1 MNSTALG
8 SVTSVIGR
16 IPILDVEPA
25 VDCGRRTA
33 RAVAGETFQ
42 VSATIFREGHGI
54 INAAAVLRDPDRKTG
69 PLVYMSELAPGT
81 DRWGA
86 DVTVTGEGVWRFHVE
101 AWGDP
106 IASWHHDAAIKI
118 PAGQDVELMLTEGAL
133 LFERAAR
140 RIPQPPGASRPAAA
154 RTALRALAAKLRDRG
169 LAPWDRLAAA
179 TDPQIAAIL
188 LTWPLRELVT
198 RSRPLTVR
206 VDRERALYGSW
217 YEFFPRSE
225 GVQIDPMG
233 RRAPAS
239 GTLRTAAKRLDA
251 IAAMGFDVVY
261 LPPVH
266 PIGTTFRKGRNNT
279 MTPADGDPGSPWA
292 IGSADGGHD
301 ALHPDL
307 GTMDDFDAF
316 VARTRELGMEVALD
330 LALQASPDHP
340 WVKEHPEWFTTRAD
354 GSIAYA
360 ENPPKKYQ
368 DIYPLNFDNDP
379 EGIYAEVL
387 RIVRQWM
394 EHGVRIFRV
403 DNPHTKP
410 LRFWER
416 LLGEIRD
423 TDPDVLFLAEA
434 FTRPAMMHTLAK
446 IGFHQS
452 YTYFTWRN
460 RADELEEYMG
470 ELSGEAAA
478 YMRPNFFT
486 NTPDILNEYLQHGG
500 VPAFK
505 IRAVLAAMLSP
516 TWGIYSGYE
525 LCENVPLRPGS
536 EEYMDSEKY
545 QYRPRDWEAAARD
558 GIGIA
563 DYITELNRIRR
574 AHPALHR
581 LRNLRFHGVDQPG
594 LICFSKRVD
603 NVPGGPRDDT
613 VLVVA
618 NLDPYQTR
626 EATVWLDLPALGVDR
641 EFIVTDELT
650 GESYRWGHANY
661 VRLDPATRPAHVF
674 SVTPCAV
681 IPHEPV
687 RPRRSCRDRTPR
699 GDNRLFR
706 RGPAPRPG
714 VVQARGVLR
723 GARPGFP

>member
-1 MNSTALG
+1 
-8 SVTSVIGR
+8 
-16 IPILDVEPA
+16 VE
-25 VDCGRRTA
+25 CGRRPA
-33 RAVAGETFQ
+33 RAVKDEAFQ
-42 VSATIFREGHGI
+42 VSATVFREGHGL
-54 INAAAVLRDPDRKTG
+54 INAGVVLRDPDRKSQ
-69 PLVYMSELAPGT
+69 PPVYMRELAPGI

-86 DVTVTGEGVWRFHVE
+86 DVTVTSTGLWRFHVE
-101 AWGDP
+101 AWADP
-106 IASWHHDAAIKI
+106 IASWQHDAAIKI
-118 PAGQDVELMLTEGAL
+118 PAGQDVELMLTEGAR

-154 RTALRALAAKLRDRG
+154 RTALRALAAGMRDRG
-169 LAPWDRLAAA
+169 VAPWDRLAATA
-179 TDPQIAAIL
+179 DPRIAAIL
-188 LTWPLRELVT
+188 ATWPLRELVT
-198 RSRPLTVR
+198 RSRPLTVA

-225 GVQIDPMG
+225 GVQIDPLG

-251 IAAMGFDVVY
+251 IAGMGFDVAY

-279 MTPADGDPGSPWA
+279 LTPGEGDPGSPWA
-292 IGSADGGHD
+292 IGSPDGGHD
-301 ALHPDL
+301 AIHPDL

-379 EGIYAEVL
+379 EGIYAEIL
-387 RIVRQWM
+387 RIVRHWM
-394 EHGVRIFRV
+394 DHGVRIFRV

-416 LLGEIRD
+416 LLGEIRS

-460 RADELEEYMG
+460 GVQELEEYMG

-500 VPAFK
+500 EPAFK
-505 IRAVLAAMLSP
+505 IRAVLASMLSP

-558 GIGIA
+558 GFGIA

-581 LRNLRFHGVDQPG
+581 LRNLRFHAVDQPG
-594 LICFSKRVD
+594 LMCFSKRVD
-603 NVPGGPRDDT
+603 NVPGASGSRRDDT
-613 VLVVA
+613 VLVVV

-626 EATVWLDLPALGVDR
+626 EATVWLDMPALGADR

-650 GESYRWGHANY
+650 GESYRWGPANY

-674 SVTPCAV
+674 AV
-681 IPHEPV
+681 SH
-687 RPRRSCRDRTPR
+687 
-699 GDNRLFR
+699 
-706 RGPAPRPG
+706 
-714 VVQARGVLR
+714 VV
-723 GARPGFP
+723 